1 MNQIKPPSLPIDNT
15 AKDAEE
21 FRIDPIKVIT
31 DPIVVGA
38 AAGLVGYFIGYR
50 VGLNVGK
57 NLGSLSVKVALAD
70 QVLGL
75 M

>member
-1 MNQIKPPSLPIDNT
+1 MERIKPPAPQFVNT
-15 AKDAEE
+15 AKDTEE
-21 FRIDPIKVIT
+21 FKIDPFKVIT

-38 AAGLVGYFIGYR
+38 AAGLIGYFIGYKM
-50 VGLNVGK
+50 GLNAGK